1 MASLPIQNTSQYK
14 TIIMLSDEIM
24 SSGTL
29 KLGKLF
35 SFIVGQILHEQLLSV
50 ISEQQLA
57 QEWGEG
63 TTERLSNFV

>member
-1 MASLPIQNTSQYK
+1 MSLGIQ
-14 TIIMLSDEIM
+14 
-24 SSGTL
+24 

-35 SFIVGQILHEQLLSV
+35 SLVLGQILHKHLLSV

-57 QEWGEG
+57 QGWGGG